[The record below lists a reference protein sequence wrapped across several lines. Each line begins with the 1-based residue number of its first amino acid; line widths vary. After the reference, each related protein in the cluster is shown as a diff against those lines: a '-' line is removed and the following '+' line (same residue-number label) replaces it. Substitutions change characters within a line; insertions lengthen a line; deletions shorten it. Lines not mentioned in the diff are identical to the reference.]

1 MKETENKSGGT
12 LIELEVQNTP
22 LFLKE
27 KGGAGERGNFFSREK
42 KFPLSPAHT
51 NFTLIELLVVIAIIA
66 ILAAILLPSLQS
78 ARARGQAAS
87 CASNLKQLGTYF
99 ATYADDNDSYQLSA
113 LLNADW
119 SSSKSA
125 FWFEHIYMLYVRG
138 TENRTGI
145 GTYSENCK
153 LFSCAGDGKLQN
165 YYAQFKIPL
174 SYGYHTYIGD
184 ATTAGLY
191 KEDYSQTVKRYSRL
205 RKITQGIPHLNK
217 IVQTGD
223 TWAWYRYSAENA
235 AKWSN
240 GANAVPYLNA
250 SSKAN
255 VGIYGAHKRSMNQQ
269 YLDGHV
275 EMKDY
280 IYYNTSTSGFTIW
293 DCTASTLGQKFNR

>member
-1 MKETENKSGGT
+1 MYNRFYTIANGKLITGNIKMNTTENKNGST
-12 LIELEVQNTP
+12 LSELQKKRSLFYEQN
-22 LFLKE
+22 
-27 KGGAGERGNFFSREK
+27 
-42 KFPLSPAHT
+42 SPGHGQGKAC
-51 NFTLIELLVVIAIIA
+51 FTLIELLVVIAIIA

-87 CASNLKQLGTYF
+87 CTSILKQIGNYI
-99 ATYADDNDSYQLSA
+99 ATYADDNDGFQLPA

-125 FWFEHIYMLYVRG
+125 FWFEHIYMLYVRN
-138 TENRTGI
+138 TEERTGI

-153 LFSCAGDGKLQN
+153 LFSCAGDGKLSN

-174 SYGYHTYIGD
+174 SYGYNAYIGGGIG
-184 ATTAGLY
+184 AWNKTYEPLFKIKPGTTN
-191 KEDYSQTVKRYSRL
+191 
-205 RKITQGIPHLNK
+205 LNK

-240 GANAVPYLNA
+240 GTNAVPYLIA

-280 IYYNTSTSGFTIW
+280 IYYNTSTSSYNIW
-293 DCTASTLGQKFNR
+293 SCLATGANLGRKFNR